1 MASRG
6 RSAGIL
12 LYRRAGH
19 GAPLEVLLVH
29 PGGPLWARKDAGV
42 WSIPK
47 GEYEP
52 GEEALAAA
60 RREFAEELGVAP
72 PDGAPTDLGEIRQR
86 SGKVVRA
93 WGFEG
98 DLDVTAV
105 ASNTF
110 TLQWPPRSGH
120 MAEFPEI
127 DRAEWFGPAEARE
140 RIIAAQGALLDR
152 LDTALQQ
159 A

>member
-1 MASRG
+1 M
-6 RSAGIL
+6 
-12 LYRRAGH
+12 
-19 GAPLEVLLVH
+19 
-29 PGGPLWARKDAGV
+29 
-42 WSIPK
+42 
-47 GEYEP
+47 
-52 GEEALAAA
+52 
-60 RREFAEELGVAP
+60 AP

-98 DLDVTAV
+98 DLEVTAV